1 MTTISISYTALVKQC
16 NSVLGY
22 IFENVDH
29 HANMNTTSQ
38 DQKITVLFMEKVLT
52 TIKQFVRDWS
62 DEGEEEREIC
72 YKPIVDEIRNLYPAD
87 KHNPEE
93 VSILVPGAGLAR
105 LMVELAKF
113 GYTIQGNEW
122 SLFMLIASNYILN
135 KCHGTYHTTIYPFVH
150 QSCNNMS
157 FEDQVRP
164 IQIPDTDPTTLPP
177 NINFSMNAGNFTE
190 IYDEANQWDCI
201 ATCFF
206 IDTANNIVSYIE
218 TIYKI
223 LKPGG
228 YWINLGPLLYHFAD
242 VPNESSIEI
251 SYEELKSLVI
261 NDFKFELVKES
272 RLKSTYIGNK
282 KSMLQTIYNCI
293 FFVAR
298 KPL

>member
-1 MTTISISYTALVKQC
+1 MTTAL
-16 NSVLGY
+16 
-22 IFENVDH
+22 
-29 HANMNTTSQ
+29 Q
-38 DQKITVLFMEKVLT
+38 DESITVLFMEKVLT

-62 DEGEEEREIC
+62 DEGKEEREMC
-72 YKPIVDEIRNLYPAD
+72 YKPIVDEIRNLYPAN
-87 KHNPEE
+87 KYNPGE
-93 VSILVPGAGLAR
+93 VSILIPGAGLAR
-105 LMVELAKF
+105 LMVELAMF

-135 KCHGTYHTTIYPFVH
+135 KCHGTHHTTIYPFVH

-157 FEDQVRP
+157 FEDQIRP
-164 IQIPDTDPTTLPP
+164 IQIPDIDPTTLPP

-190 IYDEANQWDCI
+190 IYDEPDQWDCV

-228 YWINLGPLLYHFAD
+228 FWINLGPLLYHFAD

-251 SYEELKSLVI
+251 SYAELKDLVI
-261 NDFKFELVKES
+261 NHFKFELVKED

-293 FFVAR
+293 YFVAR
-298 KPL
+298 KAL